1 MLECAKLFIGEKDF
15 RHFCKLKP
23 EYEKNGTIRNV

>member
-1 MLECAKLFIGEKDF
+1 MYECLELFKGEQNF

-23 EYEKNGTIRNV
+23 EYEKNGTIRNI